1 MEFYVHNIKE
11 TNFDNPI
18 NRKLAKPKSKI
29 FFKNEYLPNWFL
41 EEVFLRLPVKCVF
54 RYKCVSKQWL
64 SLISAPSFVS
74 LYISRASVLP
84 QQAPI
89 WTILADTLRVNNGV
103 NYFAQSYLPDLL
115 SDNRLH
121 PRFCT
126 IHSPCI
132 ARPEDERYT
141 IVAVSEGLV
150 LYNRCV
156 SDYHIYNAI
165 TGQCVAL
172 PPPSMRFGHV
182 STGFLTESEGGSLRS
197 FKVVRFGCQFGE
209 SYILKFEIF
218 SSETGSWRSL
228 VVHNDV
234 PIEVVSLRRPVDL
247 NGNLHWIDRRLGI
260 MAFNPSSDLNQCR
273 IIGLPNDIDKQCND
287 ARNNGSPTLCDVH
300 QDHLRYIEVSLVPSY
315 PFGFSGFS
323 VWILDNYDSSN
334 WTLQHRVK
342 IRDIVFDD
350 TLISKALTGLI
361 PTPIAFHPLDSNILY
376 LGFGDAVVSYNMKT
390 LKLDVLAARA
400 AQQNL
405 WPKAGGLPASP
416 FSRLCLGDPDDVP
429 DMIQRLLPCWS
440 SAFLFMLPAWPISL
454 PIDYTGLKK

>member
-1 MEFYVHNIKE
+1 MELYVHNIKGE
-11 TNFDNPI
+11 KFDNPI
-18 NRKLAKPKSKI
+18 EGKFTKPKLKI

-41 EEVFLRLPVKCVF
+41 EEIFLRLPVKCVF

-74 LYISRASVLP
+74 LYISRASLLP
-84 QQAPI
+84 QQTPI
-89 WTILADTLRVNNGV
+89 WTILANTLSVNNGV

-126 IHSPCI
+126 IHFPYVGC
-132 ARPEDERYT
+132 PEDERYA
-141 IVAVSEGLV
+141 IVAVSDGLV
-150 LYNRCV
+150 LYDRGG
-156 SDYHIYNAI
+156 SDYRIYNAI
-165 TGQCVAL
+165 TGDCIAL
-172 PPPSMRFGHV
+172 PPPSMSFERV
-182 STGFLTESEGGSLRS
+182 STGFITESEGGSLRS
-197 FKVVRFGCQFGE
+197 FKVVRFDCQFGE

-218 SSETGSWRSL
+218 LSETGSWRSL

-234 PIEVVSLRRPVDL
+234 PIEVVSLRRPVSL

-260 MAFNPSSDLNQCR
+260 MAFDPSNDLNQCR
-273 IIGLPNDIDKQCND
+273 VIELHDDIDKQCND

-300 QDHLRYIEVSLVPSY
+300 QGRLRYIEVSLVPSY

-323 VWILDNYDSSN
+323 VWVLDDYDSSN
-334 WTLQHRVK
+334 WSLQHRVK

-350 TLISKALTGLI
+350 ISMSKALTGLI
-361 PTPIAFHPLDSNILY
+361 PTPIAFHPLDANILY

-390 LKLDVLAARA
+390 LKLDVVAVTA
-400 AQQNL
+400 AQQNS
-405 WPKAGGLPASP
+405 WPKAGTVPASP

-429 DMIQRLLPCWS
+429 VMIQRLLPCWS

-454 PIDYTGLKK
+454 PIDYKGLKK